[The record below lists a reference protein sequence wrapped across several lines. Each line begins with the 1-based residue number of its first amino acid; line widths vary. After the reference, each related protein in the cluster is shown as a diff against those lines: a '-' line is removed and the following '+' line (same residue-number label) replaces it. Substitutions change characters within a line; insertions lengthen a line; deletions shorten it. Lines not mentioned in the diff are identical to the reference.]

1 MHFIKNV
8 SYFLKEVEPEE
19 AEIDLQQQQ
28 QEAWLRDQA
37 ERGRARQKAALQNG
51 GFQGAPISQHGDRG
65 QHVPLTARPGQQE
78 PVLRK
83 PEGCRDRCGP
93 PEKESSRDSAYGYSA
108 DSRITTR

>member
-1 MHFIKNV
+1 
-8 SYFLKEVEPEE
+8 VEPEE
-19 AEIDLQQQQ
+19 EEEEEAELDLQKQQ

-37 ERGRARQKAALQNG
+37 ERGLARQRAALQNG
-51 GFQGAPISQHGDRG
+51 GFQGAPLSQNGAG
-65 QHVPLTARPGQQE
+65 GHVARPGQE

-83 PEGCRDRCGP
+83 PEGCRDRCG

>member
-1 MHFIKNV
+1 MG
-8 SYFLKEVEPEE
+8 EV
-19 AEIDLQQQQ
+19 DLQQQQ

-51 GFQGAPISQHGDRG
+51 GFQGAPFQNGGGSF
-65 QHVPLTARPGQQE
+65 LPGQE
-78 PVLRK
+78 PVSRK
-83 PEGCRDRCGP
+83 AECRHRG